1 MKPQFQHQLVTS
13 FALWLDYVI
22 LKKGEAFYNI
32 ESPFYHQVD
41 DRLDDE
47 YHAFASPHKQ
57 WVYDSSISGAHIID
71 EVILNGN
78 TIGKDEEGGSIKYDY
93 NNGRVLIPK
102 LMASPT
108 DDVSGKYSVKDFNI
122 YITDQ
127 TEEELLIETKFD
139 TNSRFD
145 QGSGGGVKPYD
156 QVVPA
161 VFISYENG
169 HNEPFAFGGMDTTKS
184 QLRCVVFAENS
195 YQLDGIFSILQ
206 DLNNTMIV
214 NIGFNEH
221 PLNEFGDLKYG
232 FYDYVDLSSR
242 YYDRTNSFCNL
253 NLEKVIVSK
262 MNDRVAKKTHPGLY
276 IGFIDIEIHSHRYPR
291 SPLVE
296 PVAKSPPSI
305 PIPPS
310 SPYELTLGIN
320 FPNAPFDLTL
330 DDSDYMKAWKET
342 FNPGS

>member
-32 ESPFYHQVD
+32 ESPFYYQTD

-71 EVILNGN
+71 EVVLNGKA
-78 TIGKDEEGGSIKYDY
+78 IGKDEEGGSIKYDY

-102 LMASPT
+102 LMANPT

-127 TEEELLIETKFD
+127 TEEELLIETKFN

-145 QGSGGGVKPYD
+145 QDSEGGVKPYD

-195 YQLDGIFSILQ
+195 YQLDGIFLYCKILIIQ
-206 DLNNTMIV
+206 
-214 NIGFNEH
+214 
-221 PLNEFGDLKYG
+221 
-232 FYDYVDLSSR
+232 
-242 YYDRTNSFCNL
+242 
-253 NLEKVIVSK
+253 
-262 MNDRVAKKTHPGLY
+262 
-276 IGFIDIEIHSHRYPR
+276 
-291 SPLVE
+291 
-296 PVAKSPPSI
+296 
-305 PIPPS
+305 
-310 SPYELTLGIN
+310 
-320 FPNAPFDLTL
+320 
-330 DDSDYMKAWKET
+330 
-342 FNPGS
+342 